1 MYVCMY
7 DSWHQAEVGDSPRLK
22 LLPVILGVGRN
33 PNPFPVYSIRSSSV
47 RCDTLTCLHAHMR
60 GIFDS
65 GFERI

>member
-33 PNPFPVYSIRSSSV
+33 PNVIVNIFRIRFQFTVYGV
-47 RCDTLTCLHAHMR
+47 QV
-60 GIFDS
+60 
-65 GFERI
+65 